1 MPTVARCRKAAAH
14 AHSFIQFLSFID
26 NPSSTLASFSVFS
39 GQPSI
44 GSARLM
50 LSVLT
55 IGKPPYRLRV
65 RWAVL
70 LFHLFDFY

>member
-1 MPTVARCRKAAAH
+1 
-14 AHSFIQFLSFID
+14 
-26 NPSSTLASFSVFS
+26 LASFSVFS